1 MDGDHQKVSI
11 QSKPLGKN
19 NRLSDERSV
28 VYTLARTTHTHT
40 HNHTQGEQDLN
51 PIRTGATR
59 FVWGSF
65 EVREMSKSK
74 YSPRER
80 ESTVRDLQT
89 VRHSGK
95 DGKGEGTEWYHQN
108 AKGNRE
114 KRRGQISITSG
125 VKGER
130 ERQAPNTPT
139 R

>member
-1 MDGDHQKVSI
+1 MVIIRRHLYSPNPWAKTIDCQM
-11 QSKPLGKN
+11 
-19 NRLSDERSV
+19 NRASYL
-28 VYTLARTTHTHT
+28 YTLARTTHTHT
-40 HNHTQGEQDLN
+40 NNHTRGEQDLD

-114 KRRGQISITSG
+114 KRQGQISITSG
-125 VKGER
+125 
-130 ERQAPNTPT
+130 
-139 R
+139 